1 MKRYM
6 LLWLCAFLCL
16 PAVQAQTTKT
26 PLKDLVGKVW
36 YPIQRQDAGYR
47 FTFESETEI
56 SGSDGCNTFHV
67 EYTYSPRKGF
77 SLGEQ
82 VSTRKFCPLQKGGFG
97 VSFLRNTKRFVLEG
111 EKLTFYDSADFAVM
125 TLYSR
130 LIIDTS
136 PQPDEKEKRI
146 IRD

>member
-26 PLKDLVGKVW
+26 SLKDLVGKVW
-36 YPIQRQDAGYR
+36 YPIQRQDAGYG
-47 FTFESETEI
+47 FTFNSETEI

-67 EYTYSPRKGF
+67 KYSYSPRKGF

-82 VSTRKFCPLQKGGFG
+82 VSTRKFCLVQEDDFG
-97 VSFLRNTKRFVLEG
+97 VSFLINSKRFVLEG
-111 EKLTFYDSADFAVM
+111 EKLTFYDNAGFEVM

-136 PQPDEKEKRI
+136 PQPEKKEKRV

>member
-1 MKRYM
+1 
-6 LLWLCAFLCL
+6 
-16 PAVQAQTTKT
+16 VQAQTTKT
-26 PLKDLVGKVW
+26 SLKDLVGKVW
-36 YPIQRQDAGYR
+36 YPIQRQDAGYG
-47 FTFESETEI
+47 FTFRSETEI

-67 EYTYSPRKGF
+67 AYTYSPRKGF

-82 VSTRKFCPLQKGGFG
+82 VSTRKFCPLKEGGFS

-111 EKLTFYDSADFAVM
+111 EKLTFYDDAGSEVM

-136 PQPDEKEKRI
+136 PQPEEQEKRV